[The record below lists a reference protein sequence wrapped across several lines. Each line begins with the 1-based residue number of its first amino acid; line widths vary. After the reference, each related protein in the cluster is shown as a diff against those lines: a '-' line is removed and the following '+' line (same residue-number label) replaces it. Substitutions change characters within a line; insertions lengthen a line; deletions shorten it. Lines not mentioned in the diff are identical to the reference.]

1 MRKGTHPRTALGQ
14 TAAQM
19 IRRYYLH
26 DVARDSAALTYYLLF
41 AIFPLLI
48 FVSTLLGILELDVD
62 SIVTGLRQIVPGD
75 VAEVVRGYLEYVS
88 GNASRQLM
96 WFSLVFSI
104 WFPMRAT
111 GCLLH
116 SLRKAFGKGQP
127 KNILLDQL
135 KIFLFAIWLMVS
147 IGLTLLM
154 ITVGRRALYFVS
166 GIITVPDGFINLWSK
181 LRFVAVAL
189 LMFVLVT
196 VLYMLALGRR
206 CPLREVAPGVA
217 GSLAAWMLLSLAF
230 SYYVENLAHY
240 TQLYG
245 SIATIVV
252 VLLWLYMSGTVLI
265 LGGEL
270 NAVVLHRRTQR
281 RRAAEEKA
289 AVMALESLNPG
300 CPVIFVSASSPS
312 DFVTDSI
319 LIDYFEAGRILGE
332 KAAEKNLPGEKV
344 CLFAQG
350 MAYNGVQ
357 DAYEGVCSVLNDQ
370 GISYELYVDKE
381 GKAFRKVIENTVYP
395 GTGPVEVVA
404 LDVQSL
410 DRTASILNESSVY
423 RDHVSALYGIG
434 STTGILNLLDQ
445 GIIDGLVTYDQFSQG
460 YLSIKKA
467 VEAIHGSRQKQ
478 ETLLDPVYLDQQEL
492 ASGAYEK
499 MLYPME

>member
-217 GSLAAWMLLSLAF
+217 VSLAAWMLLSLAF

-281 RRAAEEKA
+281 RRAADTA
-289 AVMALESLNPG
+289 G
-300 CPVIFVSASSPS
+300 SS
-312 DFVTDSI
+312 
-319 LIDYFEAGRILGE
+319 G
-332 KAAEKNLPGEKV
+332 AE
-344 CLFAQG
+344 
-350 MAYNGVQ
+350 
-357 DAYEGVCSVLNDQ
+357 
-370 GISYELYVDKE
+370 
-381 GKAFRKVIENTVYP
+381 AFRVDAAAP
-395 GTGPVEVVA
+395 
-404 LDVQSL
+404 
-410 DRTASILNESSVY
+410 TAT
-423 RDHVSALYGIG
+423 A
-434 STTGILNLLDQ
+434 
-445 GIIDGLVTYDQFSQG
+445 
-460 YLSIKKA
+460 A
-467 VEAIHGSRQKQ
+467 
-478 ETLLDPVYLDQQEL
+478 
-492 ASGAYEK
+492 
-499 MLYPME
+499 

>member
-1 MRKGTHPRTALGQ
+1 MKTSKLYAPRTGFGRLAGD
-14 TAAQM
+14 M
-19 IRRYYLH
+19 IRRYYVH

-75 VAEVVRGYLEYVS
+75 VAEVVRSYLEYVS

-135 KIFLFAIWLMVS
+135 KFFLFAIWLMVS

-289 AVMALESLNPG
+289 E
-300 CPVIFVSASSPS
+300 
-312 DFVTDSI
+312 
-319 LIDYFEAGRILGE
+319 E
-332 KAAEKNLPGEKV
+332 KADRPTRQEAA
-344 CLFAQG
+344 AQKP
-350 MAYNGVQ
+350 
-357 DAYEGVCSVLNDQ
+357 S
-370 GISYELYVDKE
+370 
-381 GKAFRKVIENTVYP
+381 
-395 GTGPVEVVA
+395 
-404 LDVQSL
+404 
-410 DRTASILNESSVY
+410 
-423 RDHVSALYGIG
+423 G
-434 STTGILNLLDQ
+434 STQPPRQPQPPKSAERPEKADPPKPAEPPKQTQ
-445 GIIDGLVTYDQFSQG
+445 GQPPQ
-460 YLSIKKA
+460 
-467 VEAIHGSRQKQ
+467 EAIPPEKEQPERPGKEQSGS
-478 ETLLDPVYLDQQEL
+478 
-492 ASGAYEK
+492 
-499 MLYPME
+499 

>member
-1 MRKGTHPRTALGQ
+1 MRKGTHPRTVLGQ

-217 GSLAAWMLLSLAF
+217 VSLAAWMLLSLAF

-252 VLLWLYMSGTVLI
+252 VLLWLYMSGTVLV

-289 AVMALESLNPG
+289 A
-300 CPVIFVSASSPS
+300 
-312 DFVTDSI
+312 
-319 LIDYFEAGRILGE
+319 E
-332 KAAEKNLPGEKV
+332 KAARPTRQEAA
-344 CLFAQG
+344 AQKPSG
-350 MAYNGVQ
+350 STQPPRQPQPPKPAEQ
-357 DAYEGVCSVLNDQ
+357 P
-370 GISYELYVDKE
+370 
-381 GKAFRKVIENTVYP
+381 GKANPPKPAEP
-395 GTGPVEVVA
+395 PK
-404 LDVQSL
+404 QPP
-410 DRTASILNESSVY
+410 
-423 RDHVSALYGIG
+423 
-434 STTGILNLLDQ
+434 Q
-445 GIIDGLVTYDQFSQG
+445 
-460 YLSIKKA
+460 
-467 VEAIHGSRQKQ
+467 EAIPPEKEQPERPGKEQSGS
-478 ETLLDPVYLDQQEL
+478 
-492 ASGAYEK
+492 
-499 MLYPME
+499 

>member
-75 VAEVVRGYLEYVS
+75 VAEVVRSYLEYVS

-206 CPLREVAPGVA
+206 CPLRKVVLIKILWVLGMASSIFWRDPRSAKGSPPVKTKSQRGVI
-217 GSLAAWMLLSLAF
+217 SSMVWMLRRMASRLKPEQSAYSF
-230 SYYVENLAHY
+230 
-240 TQLYG
+240 
-245 SIATIVV
+245 
-252 VLLWLYMSGTVLI
+252 LLM
-265 LGGEL
+265 
-270 NAVVLHRRTQR
+270 
-281 RRAAEEKA
+281 
-289 AVMALESLNPG
+289 
-300 CPVIFVSASSPS
+300 
-312 DFVTDSI
+312 
-319 LIDYFEAGRILGE
+319 
-332 KAAEKNLPGEKV
+332 
-344 CLFAQG
+344 
-350 MAYNGVQ
+350 
-357 DAYEGVCSVLNDQ
+357 
-370 GISYELYVDKE
+370 
-381 GKAFRKVIENTVYP
+381 
-395 GTGPVEVVA
+395 
-404 LDVQSL
+404 
-410 DRTASILNESSVY
+410 
-423 RDHVSALYGIG
+423 
-434 STTGILNLLDQ
+434 
-445 GIIDGLVTYDQFSQG
+445 
-460 YLSIKKA
+460 
-467 VEAIHGSRQKQ
+467 QKGQ
-478 ETLLDPVYLDQQEL
+478 
-492 ASGAYEK
+492 
-499 MLYPME
+499 

>member
-75 VAEVVRGYLEYVS
+75 VAEVVRSYLEYVS

-217 GSLAAWMLLSLAF
+217 VSLAAWMLLSLAF

-265 LGGEL
+265 LGGERQRISIARAL
-270 NAVVLHRRTQR
+270 LKNAPIILLDEATASLDPENEVLVQKAIAKLVEGKTVIMIAHRLRTVVDADQILVLDNGRLVEHGTHDELMQQNGLYH
-281 RRAAEEKA
+281 K
-289 AVMALESLNPG
+289 LFHIQQESLG
-300 CPVIFVSASSPS
+300 W
-312 DFVTDSI
+312 
-319 LIDYFEAGRILGE
+319 
-332 KAAEKNLPGEKV
+332 
-344 CLFAQG
+344 
-350 MAYNGVQ
+350 
-357 DAYEGVCSVLNDQ
+357 
-370 GISYELYVDKE
+370 
-381 GKAFRKVIENTVYP
+381 
-395 GTGPVEVVA
+395 
-404 LDVQSL
+404 
-410 DRTASILNESSVY
+410 
-423 RDHVSALYGIG
+423 
-434 STTGILNLLDQ
+434 
-445 GIIDGLVTYDQFSQG
+445 
-460 YLSIKKA
+460 A
-467 VEAIHGSRQKQ
+467 V
-478 ETLLDPVYLDQQEL
+478 
-492 ASGAYEK
+492 
-499 MLYPME
+499 

>member
-75 VAEVVRGYLEYVS
+75 VAEVVRSYLEYVS

-154 ITVGRRALYFVS
+154 IPVGRRALYFVS
-166 GIITVPDGFINLWSK
+166 
-181 LRFVAVAL
+181 
-189 LMFVLVT
+189 

-289 AVMALESLNPG
+289 A
-300 CPVIFVSASSPS
+300 
-312 DFVTDSI
+312 
-319 LIDYFEAGRILGE
+319 E
-332 KAAEKNLPGEKV
+332 KAARPTRQE
-344 CLFAQG
+344 A
-350 MAYNGVQ
+350 AVQ
-357 DAYEGVCSVLNDQ
+357 KPSGATQPPRQPQPPKSAEQ
-370 GISYELYVDKE
+370 P
-381 GKAFRKVIENTVYP
+381 GKADPPKPAEPPKQT
-395 GTGPVEVVA
+395 
-404 LDVQSL
+404 
-410 DRTASILNESSVY
+410 
-423 RDHVSALYGIG
+423 
-434 STTGILNLLDQ
+434 Q
-445 GIIDGLVTYDQFSQG
+445 GQPPQ
-460 YLSIKKA
+460 
-467 VEAIHGSRQKQ
+467 EAIPPEKEQPERPGKEQSGS
-478 ETLLDPVYLDQQEL
+478 
-492 ASGAYEK
+492 
-499 MLYPME
+499 

>member
-1 MRKGTHPRTALGQ
+1 
-14 TAAQM
+14 
-19 IRRYYLH
+19 
-26 DVARDSAALTYYLLF
+26 
-41 AIFPLLI
+41 
-48 FVSTLLGILELDVD
+48 
-62 SIVTGLRQIVPGD
+62 
-75 VAEVVRGYLEYVS
+75 
-88 GNASRQLM
+88 
-96 WFSLVFSI
+96 
-104 WFPMRAT
+104 MRAT

-281 RRAAEEKA
+281 RRAAE
-289 AVMALESLNPG
+289 G
-300 CPVIFVSASSPS
+300 
-312 DFVTDSI
+312 
-319 LIDYFEAGRILGE
+319 
-332 KAAEKNLPGEKV
+332 KAAEKAARPTRQEAA
-344 CLFAQG
+344 AQKPSG
-350 MAYNGVQ
+350 STQPPRQPQPPEPAEQ
-357 DAYEGVCSVLNDQ
+357 P
-370 GISYELYVDKE
+370 
-381 GKAFRKVIENTVYP
+381 GKADPPKPAEPPKQTQGQPPQGAIPPEKEQPERP
-395 GTGPVEVVA
+395 GKE
-404 LDVQSL
+404 QS
-410 DRTASILNESSVY
+410 
-423 RDHVSALYGIG
+423 G
-434 STTGILNLLDQ
+434 S
-445 GIIDGLVTYDQFSQG
+445 
-460 YLSIKKA
+460 
-467 VEAIHGSRQKQ
+467 
-478 ETLLDPVYLDQQEL
+478 
-492 ASGAYEK
+492 
-499 MLYPME
+499 

>member
-217 GSLAAWMLLSLAF
+217 VSLAAWMLLSLAF

-252 VLLWLYMSGTVLI
+252 DG
-265 LGGEL
+265 
-270 NAVVLHRRTQR
+270 ADFRR
-281 RRAAEEKA
+281 
-289 AVMALESLNPG
+289 
-300 CPVIFVSASSPS
+300 
-312 DFVTDSI
+312 
-319 LIDYFEAGRILGE
+319 
-332 KAAEKNLPGEKV
+332 
-344 CLFAQG
+344 
-350 MAYNGVQ
+350 
-357 DAYEGVCSVLNDQ
+357 
-370 GISYELYVDKE
+370 
-381 GKAFRKVIENTVYP
+381 
-395 GTGPVEVVA
+395 
-404 LDVQSL
+404 
-410 DRTASILNESSVY
+410 
-423 RDHVSALYGIG
+423 
-434 STTGILNLLDQ
+434 
-445 GIIDGLVTYDQFSQG
+445 
-460 YLSIKKA
+460 
-467 VEAIHGSRQKQ
+467 
-478 ETLLDPVYLDQQEL
+478 
-492 ASGAYEK
+492 
-499 MLYPME
+499 

>member
-154 ITVGRRALYFVS
+154 ITVGRR
-166 GIITVPDGFINLWSK
+166 
-181 LRFVAVAL
+181 
-189 LMFVLVT
+189 
-196 VLYMLALGRR
+196 

-217 GSLAAWMLLSLAF
+217 VSLAAWMLLSLAF

-289 AVMALESLNPG
+289 A
-300 CPVIFVSASSPS
+300 
-312 DFVTDSI
+312 
-319 LIDYFEAGRILGE
+319 E
-332 KAAEKNLPGEKV
+332 KAARPTRQEAAAKKPSGATQPPRQPQPPKPAE
-344 CLFAQG
+344 QP
-350 MAYNGVQ
+350 
-357 DAYEGVCSVLNDQ
+357 
-370 GISYELYVDKE
+370 
-381 GKAFRKVIENTVYP
+381 GKADPPKPAEPLKQT
-395 GTGPVEVVA
+395 
-404 LDVQSL
+404 
-410 DRTASILNESSVY
+410 
-423 RDHVSALYGIG
+423 
-434 STTGILNLLDQ
+434 Q
-445 GIIDGLVTYDQFSQG
+445 GQPPQ
-460 YLSIKKA
+460 
-467 VEAIHGSRQKQ
+467 EAIPPEKEQPERPGKEQSGS
-478 ETLLDPVYLDQQEL
+478 
-492 ASGAYEK
+492 
-499 MLYPME
+499 

>member
-217 GSLAAWMLLSLAF
+217 VSLAAWMLLSLAF

-265 LGGEL
+265 MGGDCLLGLMRQLDVTEIMPLCEVAPG
-270 NAVVLHRRTQR
+270 VVLSQFTYGGRQWNLVSKSGGFGAKTLFYDLQNILERWKK
-281 RRAAEEKA
+281 ELP
-289 AVMALESLNPG
+289 AV
-300 CPVIFVSASSPS
+300 
-312 DFVTDSI
+312 
-319 LIDYFEAGRILGE
+319 
-332 KAAEKNLPGEKV
+332 
-344 CLFAQG
+344 
-350 MAYNGVQ
+350 
-357 DAYEGVCSVLNDQ
+357 
-370 GISYELYVDKE
+370 
-381 GKAFRKVIENTVYP
+381 
-395 GTGPVEVVA
+395 
-404 LDVQSL
+404 
-410 DRTASILNESSVY
+410 
-423 RDHVSALYGIG
+423 
-434 STTGILNLLDQ
+434 
-445 GIIDGLVTYDQFSQG
+445 
-460 YLSIKKA
+460 
-467 VEAIHGSRQKQ
+467 
-478 ETLLDPVYLDQQEL
+478 
-492 ASGAYEK
+492 
-499 MLYPME
+499 

>member
-154 ITVGRRALYFVS
+154 
-166 GIITVPDGFINLWSK
+166 
-181 LRFVAVAL
+181 
-189 LMFVLVT
+189 FVLVT

-217 GSLAAWMLLSLAF
+217 VSLAAWMLLSLAF

-289 AVMALESLNPG
+289 A
-300 CPVIFVSASSPS
+300 
-312 DFVTDSI
+312 
-319 LIDYFEAGRILGE
+319 E
-332 KAAEKNLPGEKV
+332 KAARPTRQEAA
-344 CLFAQG
+344 AQKPSG
-350 MAYNGVQ
+350 ATQ
-357 DAYEGVCSVLNDQ
+357 PPRQSQPPKPAEQ
-370 GISYELYVDKE
+370 P
-381 GKAFRKVIENTVYP
+381 GKANPPKPAEPLKQT
-395 GTGPVEVVA
+395 
-404 LDVQSL
+404 
-410 DRTASILNESSVY
+410 
-423 RDHVSALYGIG
+423 
-434 STTGILNLLDQ
+434 Q
-445 GIIDGLVTYDQFSQG
+445 GQPPQ
-460 YLSIKKA
+460 
-467 VEAIHGSRQKQ
+467 EAIPPEKEQPERPGKEQSGS
-478 ETLLDPVYLDQQEL
+478 
-492 ASGAYEK
+492 
-499 MLYPME
+499 

>member
-147 IGLTLLM
+147 IGLTLAM

-217 GSLAAWMLLSLAF
+217 
-230 SYYVENLAHY
+230 VK
-240 TQLYG
+240 
-245 SIATIVV
+245 I
-252 VLLWLYMSGTVLI
+252 
-265 LGGEL
+265 
-270 NAVVLHRRTQR
+270 
-281 RRAAEEKA
+281 
-289 AVMALESLNPG
+289 
-300 CPVIFVSASSPS
+300 
-312 DFVTDSI
+312 
-319 LIDYFEAGRILGE
+319 
-332 KAAEKNLPGEKV
+332 
-344 CLFAQG
+344 
-350 MAYNGVQ
+350 
-357 DAYEGVCSVLNDQ
+357 
-370 GISYELYVDKE
+370 
-381 GKAFRKVIENTVYP
+381 
-395 GTGPVEVVA
+395 
-404 LDVQSL
+404 
-410 DRTASILNESSVY
+410 
-423 RDHVSALYGIG
+423 
-434 STTGILNLLDQ
+434 
-445 GIIDGLVTYDQFSQG
+445 
-460 YLSIKKA
+460 
-467 VEAIHGSRQKQ
+467 
-478 ETLLDPVYLDQQEL
+478 
-492 ASGAYEK
+492 
-499 MLYPME
+499 

>member
-1 MRKGTHPRTALGQ
+1 MNVFHRYTRQALRKNRSRTWVTIVGIILSVALF
-14 TAAQM
+14 TAVTEGAYSGVQ
-19 IRRYYLH
+19 YLVGAAEYTVGRFH
-26 DVARDSAALTYYLLF
+26 GCYQNLTEQQASQLSREREITKKSAW
-41 AIFPLLI
+41 
-48 FVSTLLGILELDVD
+48 
-62 SIVTGLRQIVPGD
+62 QIVPGD

-217 GSLAAWMLLSLAF
+217 VSLAAWMLLSLAF

-289 AVMALESLNPG
+289 AERAARLPQGRFSIFGESG
-300 CPVIFVSASSPS
+300 TVFRCPCQSVDRLAS
-312 DFVTDSI
+312 
-319 LIDYFEAGRILGE
+319 L
-332 KAAEKNLPGEKV
+332 
-344 CLFAQG
+344 
-350 MAYNGVQ
+350 
-357 DAYEGVCSVLNDQ
+357 
-370 GISYELYVDKE
+370 
-381 GKAFRKVIENTVYP
+381 
-395 GTGPVEVVA
+395 
-404 LDVQSL
+404 
-410 DRTASILNESSVY
+410 
-423 RDHVSALYGIG
+423 
-434 STTGILNLLDQ
+434 ILNLDIQVTGLNFVDTGGCGVGEPCESSAYQHSQAQNHSHDAAQQ
-445 GIIDGLVTYDQFSQG
+445 GPFGTLAVCHNICLLFFAWADGALVG
-460 YLSIKKA
+460 
-467 VEAIHGSRQKQ
+467 E
-478 ETLLDPVYLDQQEL
+478 
-492 ASGAYEK
+492 
-499 MLYPME
+499 

>member
-217 GSLAAWMLLSLAF
+217 VSLAAWMLLSLAF

-289 AVMALESLNPG
+289 ARPTRQEAAAQKSSGSTQP
-300 CPVIFVSASSPS
+300 PRQPQPPKSAEQP
-312 DFVTDSI
+312 
-319 LIDYFEAGRILGE
+319 
-332 KAAEKNLPGEKV
+332 
-344 CLFAQG
+344 
-350 MAYNGVQ
+350 
-357 DAYEGVCSVLNDQ
+357 
-370 GISYELYVDKE
+370 
-381 GKAFRKVIENTVYP
+381 GKADPPKPAEPPKQT
-395 GTGPVEVVA
+395 
-404 LDVQSL
+404 
-410 DRTASILNESSVY
+410 
-423 RDHVSALYGIG
+423 
-434 STTGILNLLDQ
+434 Q
-445 GIIDGLVTYDQFSQG
+445 GQPPQ
-460 YLSIKKA
+460 
-467 VEAIHGSRQKQ
+467 EAIPPERELPERPGKEQSGS
-478 ETLLDPVYLDQQEL
+478 
-492 ASGAYEK
+492 
-499 MLYPME
+499 